1 MFIAGND
8 VQIIGGSELQFTGNS
23 MTRFTTISGID
34 NDFSDGTRLARLCI
48 SVVRSRTGN
57 TVPADVYP
65 SSILVQ
71 VIDDDGN

>member
-34 NDFSDGTRLARLCI
+34 NDFSDGTRLVRLCI
-48 SVVRSRTGN
+48 SVERTGN